1 MNHPEFEVFYD
12 GDCPL
17 CLKEIKML
25 MWMDRKNGRI
35 QFTDITDSAF
45 DAERDTGLQ
54 HDDLMAEIYGRL
66 PDGTLVTGMEV
77 FRRLYGAVGMGA
89 LFAPTAWPGLK
100 PVFDG
105 AYSLFAK
112 NRLRLT
118 GRCEPDGQ
126 CAMPAQSA
134 QPNPQ

>member
-1 MNHPEFEVFYD
+1 MNHTQFEVFYD

-17 CLKEIKML
+17 CLKEIRML

-45 DAERDTGLQ
+45 DAERDTGLP
-54 HDDLMAEIYGRL
+54 HDELMAEIYGRL

-77 FRRLYGAVGMGA
+77 FRQLYGAVGMGA

-100 PVFDG
+100 PVFDS
-105 AYSLFAK
+105 AYSMFAK

-118 GRCEPDGQ
+118 GRCGPDGH
-126 CAMPAQSA
+126 CAMPAQPA